1 MTKIQKTNKMNKE
14 IRSFGDVEQNIE
26 SRKVS
31 GYAMLFDTE
40 SVYLGFYET
49 ISRGAIT
56 QELVDNCDVFARFDH
71 DQNRVLARSN
81 HGQGSLK
88 LTVDE
93 RGLKYE
99 FEAPKTAL
107 GDELLEYI
115 RRGDMNKSS
124 FCFALDPND
133 ACDKWEKRGNDY
145 YRTINKISAVYD
157 VSPVWSPAY
166 PETNVDNRSFNEI
179 TENEANLNSKLQEI
193 LSLAI

>member
-1 MTKIQKTNKMNKE
+1 MDKE
-14 IRSFGDVEQNIE
+14 IRSFGDIEQNIE
-26 SRKVS
+26 SRTVT
-31 GYAMLFDTE
+31 GYAMVFDTE

-49 ISRGAIT
+49 IKRGAIT

-81 HGQGSLK
+81 HGVGSLK

-99 FEAPKTAL
+99 FDAPNTAL

-115 RRGDMNKSS
+115 KRGDISKSS
-124 FCFALDPND
+124 FCFSLDPND

-145 YRTINKISAVYD
+145 YRTINKISSIYD
-157 VSPVWSPAY
+157 IAMVWTPAY
-166 PETNVDNRSFNEI
+166 LDTSCSKRHFEEI
-179 TENEANLNSKLQEI
+179 TNLEQDLNNKMQEV
-193 LSLAI
+193 LSLKI

>member
-1 MTKIQKTNKMNKE
+1 MNKE
-14 IRSFGDVEQNIE
+14 IRSFGDVEQNLE

-145 YRTINKISAVYD
+145 YRTINKISAIYD

-166 PETNVDNRSFNEI
+166 PDTNVDNRSFTQI

>member
-1 MTKIQKTNKMNKE
+1 MKMNKE
-14 IRSFGDVEQNIE
+14 IRSFGDVEQNID

-49 ISRGAIT
+49 ISRGALT

-71 DQNRVLARSN
+71 DPSKVLARSN

-99 FEAPKTAL
+99 FDAPNTAL

-115 RRGDMNKSS
+115 RRGDMSKSS

-133 ACDKWEKRGNDY
+133 SCDKWEKRGNDY
-145 YRTINKISAVYD
+145 YRTINKITAIYD

-166 PETNVDNRSFNEI
+166 PDTNVDNRSFKEV